1 MAENSRTTSA
11 RDHDDHELIEGAAD
25 DSLGGQPADGS
36 RGLAADVNTQSELA
50 RLGESD
56 DRVRAQKDDMIH
68 HGQRYA
74 SGKPR
79 DMTG

>member
-1 MAENSRTTSA
+1 MENPRTTSA
-11 RDHDDHELIEGAAD
+11 RDHDDHELIDAAAS

-50 RLGESD
+50 RVGD
-56 DRVRAQKDDMIH
+56 PDGRVRPQKDDMIH
-68 HGQRYA
+68 HDQRRA